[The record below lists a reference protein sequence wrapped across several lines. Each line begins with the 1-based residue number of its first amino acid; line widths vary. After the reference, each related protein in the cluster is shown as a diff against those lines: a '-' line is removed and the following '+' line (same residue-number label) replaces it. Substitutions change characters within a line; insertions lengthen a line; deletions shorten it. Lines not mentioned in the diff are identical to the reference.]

1 MFHITQTA
9 GEFLEGI
16 MTRRNWPDG
25 SCIRLQAQ
33 QDGSGKAVVGKE
45 ENGDQTFEHNG
56 KTVLVVNEQDAE
68 QLSEKTL
75 DAQQKDGSVQLVLKE
90 Q

>member
-1 MFHITQTA
+1 MFGITSIA
-9 GEFLEGI
+9 GEFLETI
-16 MTRRNWPDG
+16 MTRQNWPQG
-25 SCIRLQAQ
+25 ACIRLQAQ
-33 QDGSGKAVVGKE
+33 TDGSGKAVVGKQE
-45 ENGDQTFEHNG
+45 HGDQTFEHNG

-75 DAQQKDGSVQLVLKE
+75 DAQQKDGDVQLVLKE